1 MIRAVLVS
9 WGASK
14 RIADRDTHNRAPHA
28 LNNCFVCGSSLEASS
43 LETAGTSHTSVRRC
57 VYHYQMMQ
65 AGTRVSVRQ
74 RLSSWTPFKSG
85 TQSNRK
91 WTESLHI
98 SPHPTQCRA
107 RGERMGELAPLTG
120 ALEEGPGLEAPP
132 GLQSQP
138 KVKPRNHHAS
148 ANKPGCIIGIHIQKK
163 ACSRALIMCQVTT
176 CGLRRNYIRVLPITR
191 PEFQHPPT
199 AQIGTWMRVMQ
210 HPPGQV
216 EHGRARWIP
225 QSEP

>member
-91 WTESLHI
+91 WTKSLHI
-98 SPHPTQCRA
+98 SPHPPTQCRA

-120 ALEEGPGLEAPP
+120 ALSQRVKEEGPGLEAPAQSSPP

-138 KVKPRNHHAS
+138 KVKPHDHRHAS
-148 ANKPGCIIGIHIQKK
+148 ANKPG
-163 ACSRALIMCQVTT
+163 
-176 CGLRRNYIRVLPITR
+176 
-191 PEFQHPPT
+191 
-199 AQIGTWMRVMQ
+199 
-210 HPPGQV
+210 
-216 EHGRARWIP
+216 
-225 QSEP
+225 